1 MPLYSMGK
9 WGTICAP
16 IGQLNANVEGTVS
29 RGSLESLLGSA
40 RTSDNL
46 VMVEKHRGAKL
57 RRIPSSV
64 TPW

>member
-16 IGQLNANVEGTVS
+16 IGQLNANVEGALFG
-29 RGSLESLLGSA
+29 GSLESLLESA

-46 VMVEKHRGAKL
+46 VKVENMEVR
-57 RRIPSSV
+57 S
-64 TPW
+64 